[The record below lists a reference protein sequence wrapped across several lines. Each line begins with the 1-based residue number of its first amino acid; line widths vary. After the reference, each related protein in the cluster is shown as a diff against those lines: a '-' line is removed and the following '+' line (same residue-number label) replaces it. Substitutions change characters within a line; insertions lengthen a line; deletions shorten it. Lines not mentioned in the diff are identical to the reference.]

1 MKTRRLQASQ
11 EGFRAFLAILSP
23 LEEMTE
29 ITFRNRCD
37 NYELTHGGPVSFS
50 SRPDALLA
58 FFHSTRALA
67 IWSAAG
73 YLAYA
78 SDPGF

>member
-37 NYELTHGGPVSFS
+37 NYQLEHGGSVSFS
-50 SRPDALLA
+50 SSQSHLLA
-58 FFHSTRALA
+58 LFHPSRAQA
-67 IWSAAG
+67 IWSTAG